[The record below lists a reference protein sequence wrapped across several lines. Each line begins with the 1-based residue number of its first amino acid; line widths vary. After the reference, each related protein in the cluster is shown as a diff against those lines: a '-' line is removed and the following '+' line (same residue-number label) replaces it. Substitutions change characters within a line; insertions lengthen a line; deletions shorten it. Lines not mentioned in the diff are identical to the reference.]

1 MSNEGVYMDFII
13 RTAEQR
19 DFKRIVELNE
29 SLVHFLSPMDL
40 DRLSILDQSSDLHK
54 VVEVDEKV
62 VAFLLAFRENTDY
75 DSVNYQWFNETYDQ
89 FLYIDRIVVDTEYH
103 HLGIGKQLYDFIS
116 EYAKANQIHRVTAEI
131 DIKPE
136 NPVSLAFHKKN
147 GFVEVGQQ
155 QIYGGKKVVSLQCK
169 TIE

>member
-1 MSNEGVYMDFII
+1 MDYII
-13 RTAEQR
+13 RTAEQK
-19 DFKRIVELNE
+19 DFQRIVELNE

-40 DRLSILDQSSDLHK
+40 ERLSLLDQNSDLHK
-54 VVEVDEKV
+54 VVVADHKV
-62 VAFLLAFRENTDY
+62 VAFLLAFRENADY
-75 DSVNYQWFNETYDQ
+75 DSVNYKWFNETYDQ

-103 HLGIGKQLYDFIS
+103 HYGIGKQLYAFIT
-116 EYAKANQIHRVTAEI
+116 EYAKENHINRVTAEI